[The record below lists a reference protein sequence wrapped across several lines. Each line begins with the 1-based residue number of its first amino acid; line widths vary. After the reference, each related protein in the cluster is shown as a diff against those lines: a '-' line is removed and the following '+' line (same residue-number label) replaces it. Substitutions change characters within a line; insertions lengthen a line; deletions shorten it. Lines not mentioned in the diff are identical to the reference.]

1 MRREKL
7 QAAAAAHFD
16 AVEIF
21 ENDLLQFSGE
31 TGEVRRIC
39 ADLELTIDLL
49 QLFRDFDDSMA
60 VQVMRSLA
68 RAQRKFDI
76 VQELD
81 ADLGLFCSNVQPDAL
96 SNVVQ
101 LVEQFHQ
108 LAELAG

>member
-49 QLFRDFDDSMA
+49 QLF
-60 VQVMRSLA
+60 
-68 RAQRKFDI
+68 
-76 VQELD
+76 
-81 ADLGLFCSNVQPDAL
+81 
-96 SNVVQ
+96 
-101 LVEQFHQ
+101 
-108 LAELAG
+108 